1 MSIHEFSHFSPSI
14 PLGRVSKRLHVLCC
28 WLGLN
33 NDTYLSN
40 EFIFMIRHTITL
52 VLKRAYCV
60 LLSIDFQI
68 LPSSL
73 LSGLHFLDSYPVVE
87 RRFSFLCLILFLL
100 DVEIY
105 GVNKLQ
111 EKKILLP
118 VCVLLYVYKSKDKS
132 FV

>member
-1 MSIHEFSHFSPSI
+1 M
-14 PLGRVSKRLHVLCC
+14 
-28 WLGLN
+28 
-33 NDTYLSN
+33 
-40 EFIFMIRHTITL
+40 
-52 VLKRAYCV
+52 

-68 LPSSL
+68 LLSSL

-132 FV
+132 FM